1 MERKSNTFILILL
14 ILLGFVIGGIA
25 YNQGRKIALKESL
38 EKQQLLQ
45 QLNRDSIEKLDVE
58 DGKTIYVIGHK
69 NPDSDTVIS
78 AIAYARLL
86 NMLGYDAQA
95 RISEPINRETAYI
108 LKHADVE
115 VPEELLDASAENI
128 FLVDHSEYAQSIEG
142 MQDAHIVGILDHHG
156 VGTVSTGNQVL
167 YEAKPIGST
176 ATIIWID
183 YLNYGLEIDKTTAH
197 ILLGAL
203 LSDTTNLTVTS
214 TTKADILAKQELSK
228 LALIDDPDQ
237 FYLELHKEALSYE
250 DMSNEEILFYDYKEY
265 EASGIKY
272 GIGLVNSIDEQSSK
286 QLAEKMKDALSTG
299 FSSKEVDLM
308 YASVGIRENNQ
319 KIDYIIPA
327 NELSESILK
336 NAFPDYDEYDGTS
349 YIYRKGL
356 GRKSKFVPGL
366 NDYLATH
373 PHD

>member
-250 DMSNEEILFYDYKEY
+250 GMSNEEILFYDYKEY

>member
-1 MERKSNTFILILL
+1 MERKSNTFLLILL
-14 ILLGFVIGGIA
+14 ILLGFVIGSIA
-25 YNQGRKIALKESL
+25 YNQGRKTALKESL

-58 DGKTIYVIGHK
+58 DGKAIYVIGHK

-108 LKHADVE
+108 LKQADVE

-250 DMSNEEILFYDYKEY
+250 GMSNEEILFYDYKEY

-286 QLAEKMKDALSTG
+286 QLAAKMKDALETG